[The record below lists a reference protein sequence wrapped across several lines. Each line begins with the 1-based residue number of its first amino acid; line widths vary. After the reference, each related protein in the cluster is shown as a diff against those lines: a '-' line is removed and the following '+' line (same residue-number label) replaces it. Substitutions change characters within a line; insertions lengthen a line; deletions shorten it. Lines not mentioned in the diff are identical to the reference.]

1 MSNIF
6 KDRERGFEADHFLK
20 QDAKLLAK
28 LRERAAL
35 SEVAQALAEKLKV
48 DNAELLR
55 HIVELGITRDTGA
68 AVLLAPLVAWAEGQV
83 TEAERNMVLSLAASR
98 GIAPGSPAYAQLEA
112 WLKKR
117 PSDEL
122 FATALEAM
130 KDGLAVAHRGRARR
144 AHQVHRRGGAQG
156 GRGLGRRALQAAR
169 AGDRGFPQRDGGAR
183 RHNLPAPRRQVTH

>member
-1 MSNIF
+1 MSDLF
-6 KDRERGFEADHFLK
+6 KDRERGFEADYFRK

-35 SEVAQALAEKLKV
+35 GDVARALAEKLKI

-55 HIVELGITRDTGA
+55 HIVELGITRETGA
-68 AVLLAPLVAWAEGQV
+68 AVLVMPLVQVAWSEGLV
-83 TEAERNMVLSLAASR
+83 SEAERSTVLSLAASR
-98 GIAPGSPAYAQLEA
+98 GIEPGSPAYAQLEA

-130 KDGLAVAHRGRARR
+130 KDGLAV
-144 AHQVHRRGGAQG
+144 
-156 GRGLGRRALQAAR
+156 
-169 AGDRGFPQRDGGAR
+169 
-183 RHNLPAPRRQVTH
+183 LPAAEREERIKGIVEAAHKVAEASGGGLLKLLGLTSGVSHDETMVLDTINKRLHAGK

>member
-1 MSNIF
+1 MSDIF
-6 KDRERGFEADHFLK
+6 KDRERGFEADYFRK
-20 QDAKLLAK
+20 QDDKLLAK

-48 DNAELLR
+48 DNSELLR

-68 AVLLAPLVAWAEGQV
+68 AVLLAPLVQVAWAGGQV
-83 TEAERNMVLSLAASR
+83 SEAERNVVLSLAASR
-98 GIAPGSPAYAQLEA
+98 GMLPGSPAYGQLET

-130 KDGLAVAHRGRARR
+130 KDGLAVLSEGERDERIKGIVEAAHKVAE
-144 AHQVHRRGGAQG
+144 ASGG
-156 GRGLGRRALQAAR
+156 GLLKLLGLATGVSHGETLVLDAINKQLR
-169 AGDRGFPQRDGGAR
+169 AGK
-183 RHNLPAPRRQVTH
+183 

>member
-1 MSNIF
+1 MSDIF
-6 KDRERGFEADHFLK
+6 KDRERGFEADYFRK
-20 QDAKLLAK
+20 QDDKLLAK

-48 DNAELLR
+48 ENAELLR

-68 AVLLAPLVAWAEGQV
+68 AVLLAPLVQVAWAEGHV
-83 TEAERNMVLSLAASR
+83 SEAERRMVLSLATSR

-112 WLKKR
+112 WLTKR

-130 KDGLAVAHRGRARR
+130 KDGLAVLTAAERDERIQYIVAAAHRVAE
-144 AHQVHRRGGAQG
+144 ASGG
-156 GRGLGRRALQAAR
+156 GLLRLLGLADGVSHNEVVVLEAINDKLR
-169 AGDRGFPQRDGGAR
+169 AGK
-183 RHNLPAPRRQVTH
+183 

>member
-1 MSNIF
+1 MSDIF

-48 DNAELLR
+48 DNAEL
-55 HIVELGITRDTGA
+55 IVELGITRDTGA
-68 AVLLAPLVAWAEGQV
+68 AVLLAPLVQVAWAEGQV

-130 KDGLAVAHRGRARR
+130 KDGLAVLTEAERDERIKYIAEAAHKVAE
-144 AHQVHRRGGAQG
+144 ASGG
-156 GRGLGRRALQAAR
+156 GLFKLLGLATGVSHNETAVLDAIIRQLR
-169 AGDRGFPQRDGGAR
+169 AGK
-183 RHNLPAPRRQVTH
+183 

>member
-1 MSNIF
+1 MSDIF
-6 KDRERGFEADHFLK
+6 KDRERGFEADYFRK

-55 HIVELGITRDTGA
+55 HIVELGITRETGA
-68 AVLLAPLVAWAEGQV
+68 AVLLAPLVQVAWAGGQV
-83 TEAERNMVLSLAASR
+83 SEAERTAVLALAASR
-98 GIAPGSPAYAQLEA
+98 GMLPGSPAYGQLET

-130 KDGLAVAHRGRARR
+130 KDGLAVLTEAERDERIKGIVEAAHRVAE
-144 AHQVHRRGGAQG
+144 ASGG
-156 GRGLGRRALQAAR
+156 GLLKLLGLATGVSHAETLILDAINQQLR
-169 AGDRGFPQRDGGAR
+169 AGK
-183 RHNLPAPRRQVTH
+183 

>member
-1 MSNIF
+1 MSDIF
-6 KDRERGFEADHFLK
+6 KDRERGFEADYFRK

-48 DNAELLR
+48 DNAALLR

-68 AVLLAPLVAWAEGQV
+68 AVLLAPLVQVAWAGGQV
-83 TEAERNMVLSLAASR
+83 SGAERNMVLSLAASR
-98 GIAPGSPAYAQLEA
+98 GIEPGSPAYAQLEA

-117 PSDEL
+117 PSDDL

-130 KDGLAVAHRGRARR
+130 KDGLAMLTQVERDERIKYIVEAAHKVAEAS
-144 AHQVHRRGGAQG
+144 GG
-156 GRGLGRRALQAAR
+156 GLLKLLGLATGISHDELVVLDAINQRLR
-169 AGDRGFPQRDGGAR
+169 AGK
-183 RHNLPAPRRQVTH
+183 